1 MNINIDSLS
10 AGDSIPE
17 LVIEPITRSTL
28 ALYAGA
34 SGDHNPMHI
43 DIDFAKQAGM
53 DDVFAHGMLIMA
65 YLGRS
70 ITNIISPSNLKSF
83 SVRFCSITTVGDVI
97 TCKGEVMKI
106 ENNNPYGNAAAVFTT
121 SGQIAKVVSEKAS
134 AGMVG
139 INIGVPVPRDPYS
152 FGGWNESKYG
162 HGDITG
168 KSGVEF
174 WTNLKKVTSRWPES
188 EEAWKKYF

>member
-1 MNINIDSLS
+1 MKINIDSLS
-10 AGDSIPE
+10 AGDNIPD

-83 SVRFCSITTVGDVI
+83 SVRFCSITNVGDVI
-97 TCKGEVMKI
+97 ICKGKVMKI
-106 ENNNPYGNAAAVFTT
+106 MNNETKSTIVIGLNAIDK
-121 SGQIAKVVSEKAS
+121 S
-134 AGMVG
+134 
-139 INIGVPVPRDPYS
+139 
-152 FGGWNESKYG
+152 
-162 HGDITG
+162 GDIKINGTATIE
-168 KSGVEF
+168 K
-174 WTNLKKVTSRWPES
+174 
-188 EEAWKKYF
+188 